1 MDTKITGIALACVLL
16 LFSVWQFRVLGR
28 RAAVIL
34 FKRDRMAPEL
44 AKFLIDQTSRRFKMN
59 LLFAVAAI
67 GMLLG
72 LGVSPRE
79 HPKLFLAF
87 WGLVLIALGAG
98 IILAVIDF
106 VAVRLHYKLEQSIN
120 QAEKIS
126 IQYALDR
133 LRDQA
138 VGKASETDKQPAAGG
153 GEPPLKQ
160 GADQADEPQQNDQG
174 RQADGGED

>member
-1 MDTKITGIALACVLL
+1 
-16 LFSVWQFRVLGR
+16 
-28 RAAVIL
+28 
-34 FKRDRMAPEL
+34 MAPEL

-59 LLFAVAAI
+59 LLFAVAAV

-106 VAVRLHYKLEQSIN
+106 VAVRLHYKLEQSVN
-120 QAEKIS
+120 DAEKLS

-133 LRDQA
+133 LRDQ
-138 VGKASETDKQPAAGG
+138 VTGETSDTDKKPAAGE

-160 GADQADEPQQNDQG
+160 GTDQADKPQQND
-174 RQADGGED
+174 